1 MRKNNN
7 FKSGPQNNN
16 PFSEALANALGN
28 VDRESR
34 VPLNTEE
41 NDINKTEISLKGLV
55 EIYFEK
61 KGRAGKT
68 VTLLDFSNA
77 EGDGLISLA
86 KSIKASCGVGGS
98 LNGVVLL
105 LQGDVRDKCEKYL
118 MKLGLKSKRIGG

>member
-7 FKSGPQNNN
+7 FTSGPQTNN

-28 VDRESR
+28 IDKESR

-41 NDINKTEISLKGLV
+41 NDINKIEISLKGLV

-68 VTLLDFSNA
+68 VTLLDFCNT
-77 EGDGLISLA
+77 EGDGLVYLA
-86 KSIKASCGVGGS
+86 KSIKTSCGVGGS
-98 LNGVVLL
+98 LNGFVLL
-105 LQGDVRDKCEKYL
+105 LQGDVRDKCEKHL
-118 MKLGLKSKRIGG
+118 RNLGLKSKRIGG